1 MKKILLT
8 ASLCV
13 FILAANAQYTFE
25 AYNNGV
31 DTINVFENN
40 RSLQMPFAGG
50 MDVPQFS
57 QIDLNNDGK
66 KDIVTFD
73 REGYRVSTYINI
85 GGPNQ
90 IKYEYD
96 PQYVKAFPKMVDWM
110 LMVDYNGDGKED
122 IFTSIPGG
130 FRVYKNI
137 STSTELKFQNTF
149 PEINCDY
156 STFVTRLYVAANDLP
171 AILDVDDD
179 GDVDIL
185 TYYQSIDSSG
195 ESIYWY
201 KNMSMERYAKPDS
214 MDFVVGKY
222 CWGKFRE
229 SFTDC
234 HINLNYPVGIC
245 GAGGRF
251 VPNISKEEF
260 IQNMKARI
268 DGSAGGKHSGSTTT
282 IYDANNDGKY
292 DMLIG
297 DVTCNNLYLVT
308 NGTDNINPIMTQIYY
323 SYPTAHPVNI
333 DIFPAAF
340 ILDVNNDGKEDLVA
354 TTNITNASSNTNHV
368 QLYTNNGA
376 TNINHFDFQTDNF
389 LLSDMIDVAEGSAP
403 CFVDYNTDGLLD
415 IVISNTGYWQGSG
428 VYKPGLAVYKN
439 IGTASLAKFELQ
451 TRDWFGFSSLNIAN
465 MAPSF
470 GDLDNDGD
478 LDMVCGSNDG
488 TLHYF
493 INNAVNNAEMS
504 LQYVPNYFSGID
516 VGNFSAP
523 FIYDFEGDGKKE
535 IIVGERLDNVNLIS
549 NTGTVTNPIY
559 TITTDSLYKINLRK
573 ISGYPSG
580 RSRLTI
586 QALRPNEAPRVV
598 ISNGNSR
605 IYLMDYFNQ
614 DITKNFDSPIDS
626 IDLYGGSFSNSNG
639 GFYYSMA
646 DLNNDGKPELV
657 AGNPQG
663 GILMY
668 RNTSLNVGVQNDIKK
683 LDVSVFPNPASENI
697 FVQSNTI
704 DKFSHILIFDLNG
717 KKVFEN
723 KEVTS
728 FLKID
733 TKDIPNG
740 MYLIKILGFNAV
752 KIEKI
757 VISK

>member
-137 STSTELKFQNTF
+137 STSNELKFQNTF

-156 STFVTRLYVAANDLP
+156 SSFVTRLYVAANDLP

-229 SFTDC
+229 SYTDC

-245 GAGGRF
+245 GTGGRF

-308 NGTDNINPIMTQIYY
+308 NGTDNINPIMTQAYY
-323 SYPTAHPVNI
+323 SYPTVHPVNI

-451 TRDWFGFSSLNIAN
+451 TRDWFGFSNLNIAN

-535 IIVGERLDNVNLIS
+535 IIVGERLDNVNLIT

-605 IYLMDYFNQ
+605 IYFMDYFNQ
-614 DITKNFDSPIDS
+614 DITKNFDSIIDS
-626 IDLYGGSFSNSNG
+626 IDLYGGAFSNSNG

-668 RNTSLNVGVQNDIKK
+668 RNTSLNVGVQNDSKK
-683 LDVSVFPNPASENI
+683 LEVSVFPNPASENI
-697 FVQSNTI
+697 FVQSNTT

-728 FLKID
+728 FLRID

>member
-13 FILAANAQYTFE
+13 FIIGAKAQYSFE
-25 AYNNGV
+25 SYNIGI
-31 DTINVFENN
+31 DTIKVIENN
-40 RSLQMPFAGG
+40 KTLQMPFAGG
-50 MDVPQFS
+50 LDVPQFS

-73 REGYRVSTYINI
+73 REGYRVSTFINK

-90 IKYEYD
+90 TKYEYD
-96 PQYVKAFPKMVDWM
+96 PRYLKAFPKMVDWM
-110 LMVDYNGDGKED
+110 LLVDYNGDGKED

-130 FRVYKNI
+130 FRIYKNI
-137 STSTELKFQNTF
+137 STANELKFENTF

-156 STFVTRLYVAANDLP
+156 STFVTRLYVAAPDLP
-171 AILDVDDD
+171 AILDVDED
-179 GDVDIL
+179 GDIDIL

-201 KNMSMERYAKPDS
+201 KNMSMERYSKPDS

-229 SFTDC
+229 SYTNC

-260 IQNMKARI
+260 ISNMNSRI
-268 DGSAGGKHSGSTTT
+268 KNAADGKHSGSTTT

-297 DVTCNNLYLVT
+297 DVSCNNLYLVT
-308 NGTDNINPIMTQIYY
+308 NGTDNINPIMTQAYY
-323 SYPTAHPVNI
+323 NYPASHPINI
-333 DIFPAAF
+333 EVFPAAY
-340 ILDVNNDGKEDLVA
+340 ILDVNNDGKKDLIA
-354 TTNITNASSNTNHV
+354 SINITNASSNTNHV
-368 QLYTNNGA
+368 ELYTNNGA
-376 TNINHFDFQTDNF
+376 TNIDHFDFQTENF

-403 CFVDYNTDGLLD
+403 CFVDYNSDGLLD

-428 VYKPGLAVYKN
+428 VYKPGLALYKN
-439 IGTASLAKFELQ
+439 IGTNSLAKYELQ
-451 TRDWFGFSSLNIAN
+451 SRDWFGFSTLNIPN

-493 INNAVNNAEMS
+493 INNAVNNVEMS
-504 LQYVPNYFSGID
+504 LQYVPNYFNGID

-523 FIYDFEGDGKKE
+523 FVYDFNGDGKKE
-535 IIVGERLDNVNLIS
+535 IVVGERLDNVNLIS
-549 NTGTVTNPIY
+549 NTGTISNPVY
-559 TITTDSLYKINLRK
+559 TVTTDSLYNINLRK

-580 RSRLTI
+580 RARLTI
-586 QALRPNEAPRVV
+586 QSLRPNEAPRVIV
-598 ISNGNSR
+598 SNGNSR
-605 IYLMDYFNQ
+605 IYIMDYF
-614 DITKNFDSPIDS
+614 DEDYTKTIGSPIDS
-626 IDLYGGSFSNSNG
+626 IDLYAGSFSNSNG
-639 GFYYSMA
+639 GYYFSMA

-663 GILMY
+663 GIFMY
-668 RNTSLNVGVQNDIKK
+668 RNTSLNVGVQNFPKK

-697 FVQSNTI
+697 FVQSN
-704 DKFSHILIFDLNG
+704 G
-717 KKVFEN
+717 
-723 KEVTS
+723 
-728 FLKID
+728 
-733 TKDIPNG
+733 
-740 MYLIKILGFNAV
+740 
-752 KIEKI
+752 IEKI
-757 VISK
+757 QQVQLFDISGKQILSINEENKFYTIDSKNLPKGIYVLKVMGIDAVNTFKIIKN